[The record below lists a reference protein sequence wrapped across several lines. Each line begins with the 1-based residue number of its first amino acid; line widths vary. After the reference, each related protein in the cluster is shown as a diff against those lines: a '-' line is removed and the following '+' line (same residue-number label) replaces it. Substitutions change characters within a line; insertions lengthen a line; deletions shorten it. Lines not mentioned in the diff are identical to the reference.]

1 MLTKA
6 EKAAWIMKREAGH
19 QKIKDHIRTD
29 RRAGNVG
36 ELHRI
41 ICQTHRH
48 Q

>member
-19 QKIKDHIRTD
+19 QKLKDHIRTD

-36 ELHRI
+36 GVAPDNLPNP
-41 ICQTHRH
+41 
-48 Q
+48 